1 MPSSVPTPP
10 SGEQYDLHLG
20 EQYATVVEVGGGIR
34 SYRHGDR
41 DVLHPYDVGAMCDGG
56 HGGVLIPWP
65 NRLADGR
72 YRFDGH
78 DYELD
83 ITEADK
89 HNAIHGLLRWQ
100 PWQAAE
106 RTDSQVVM
114 ATRVA
119 ARRGYPWTL
128 DVEVRYELTPSGL
141 VVTTS
146 VTNAGGSVAPVGI
159 GHHPYL
165 SPGDGL
171 VDGARLR
178 FAADT
183 RIETDAERQL
193 PTDRVPVAG
202 SRYDFATERAIGDFA
217 LDYAFT
223 GLSRD
228 ADGRAWLW
236 LTGADGRTV
245 ELWADGGYGV
255 LEIYTAD
262 TLAPARRRHALA
274 VEPMTCPPNALAS
287 GEDLLRVEAGE
298 TVVRAWGVALREG

>member
-1 MPSSVPTPP
+1 MPVPP

-20 EQYATVVEVGGGIR
+20 EQSATVVEAGGGIR

-41 DVLHPYDVGAMCDGG
+41 DVLHPYDVDALCDGG
-56 HGGVLIPWP
+56 HGAVLVPWP

-100 PWQAAE
+100 PWQAIQ
-106 RTDSQVVM
+106 RSGSHVVM
-114 ATRVA
+114 VTRVA
-119 ARRGYPWTL
+119 ARKGYPWTL
-128 DVEVRYELTPSGL
+128 DVAVRYELTDAGL

-146 VTNAGGSVAPVGI
+146 VANRSASVAPLGI

-165 SPGDGL
+165 SPGEGT
-171 VDGARLR
+171 VDGAVLQ
-178 FAADT
+178 FAAGT

-193 PTDRVPVAG
+193 PTGRVAVPG
-202 SRYDFATERAIGDFA
+202 TPFDFAAERAVGDTE
-217 LDYAFT
+217 LDYGFT
-223 GLSRD
+223 DLERD
-228 ADGRAWLW
+228 ADGRAWLR

-245 ELWADGGYGV
+245 QLWAGAGYDV
-255 LEIYTAD
+255 LEVYTAD
-262 TLAPARRRHALA
+262 TLAPDRRRHALA
-274 VEPMTCPPNALAS
+274 VEPMTCPPNAFAT
-287 GEDLLRVEAGE
+287 GEDLLRVDPGE
-298 TVVRAWGVALREG
+298 TVVREWGVGLLPA